1 LPLGLNTFCLV
12 NPGSTTYT
20 IPSIV
25 IEDSAIFVATTIFL
39 PLIPLGLVSG
49 GGSNIFSCK
58 YGGKVEYI
66 GITFA

>member
-1 LPLGLNTFCLV
+1 M
-12 NPGSTTYT
+12 
-20 IPSIV
+20 V

-39 PLIPLGLVSG
+39 PLIPFLLGPG

-66 GITFA
+66 GTTLA